1 MGLSRRRDVAAVAL
15 EAGSIVLLAGAVGAA
30 VATAVAA
37 PIAHH
42 VDALPLYAPSPTLI
56 VPWTALALGL
66 AAAVLAGAVFGA
78 ITVAVASRS
87 DVAEALRV
95 A

>member
-1 MGLSRRRDVAAVAL
+1 
-15 EAGSIVLLAGAVGAA
+15 LLAGVVGAA
-30 VATAVAA
+30 VATAAAA

-42 VDALPLYAPSPTLI
+42 VDALPLYAPAPALI
-56 VPWTALALGL
+56 LPWATLALGL
-66 AAAVLAGAVFGA
+66 AAAVVAGALLGVAA
-78 ITVAVASRS
+78 IAIAARS